1 VFARITKWLL
11 LFLEHEF
18 TIIYKPSKT
27 HVVTAD
33 LSKLLDS
40 SKALEVLNQTA
51 DASLFSIEPI

>member
-1 VFARITKWLL
+1 
-11 LFLEHEF
+11 
-18 TIIYKPSKT
+18 
-27 HVVTAD
+27 VVTAD